1 MRYFSRWILKRLGWT
16 PEGTLPQID
25 KYIIIIVPH
34 TSMLDFFLGRLF
46 LFSLD
51 LKVNVLVKKE
61 LFFFP
66 AGILLKKLGGI
77 PVDRSKRSQ
86 TIARMVEHFQTKDK
100 FILAIAPEGTRQ
112 KVESWRTGFYY
123 MASDAHVPII
133 PAFCD
138 YKRKVFG
145 IGPAFEP
152 TGNMEND
159 IMELKSFFRHVTPY
173 HPDRY

>member
-1 MRYFSRWILKRLGWT
+1 MRYLSRWILKRLGWT
-16 PEGTLPQID
+16 PEGNLPKID

-46 LFSLD
+46 LFSIG
-51 LKVNVLVKKE
+51 LKVNVLIKKE

-86 TIARMVEHFQTKDK
+86 TIARMVEHFRMHDR

-159 IMELKSFFRHVTPY
+159 FLELKSFFRHVTPY

>member
-1 MRYFSRWILKRLGWT
+1 MRYLSRWILKWLGWS
-16 PEGTLPQID
+16 PEGNLPPID

-34 TSMLDFFLGRLF
+34 TSMLDFVLGRLF
-46 LFSLD
+46 LFSLG
-51 LKVNVLVKKE
+51 LKVNVLIKKE

-66 AGILLKKLGGI
+66 AGMLLKKLGGI
-77 PVDRSKRSQ
+77 PVNRSRRSQ
-86 TIARMVEHFQTKDK
+86 TIARMVEHFRKEDK

-112 KVESWRTGFYY
+112 KVEAWRTGFYY

-145 IGPAFEP
+145 MGPAFEP
-152 TGNMEND
+152 TGDMEND
-159 IMELKSFFRHVTPY
+159 FLKLQSFFRHVTPF
-173 HPDRY
+173 HPDRF